1 VTEPTTG
8 LETLKL
14 RTRAE
19 RREGGWLINGQKIW
33 TSSAQVASHLV
44 ILARTAP
51 PSDHS
56 RSSGLSLFFAPIRDA
71 PHAPGVSAQQSA
83 LRKGVEMRRIEKMG
97 GNCVDANEIWF
108 DDFEVEESCLIGP
121 AENEGKGF
129 KMVLHGMNAERCLI
143 AGEALGLG
151 YAALIKAVK
160 YAQERV
166 VFGKAIGGHQAIQHQ
181 LSRAFIE
188 LEAAKHLV
196 LAAARSY
203 DAREAAVGAQANA
216 AKYFAA
222 EAAWKACE
230 TAVLVH
236 GGMGYAKEY
245 HVERYLR
252 EAMAMRLAPISK
264 EMLLN
269 YVGQSVLGLP
279 KSY

>member
-1 VTEPTTG
+1 
-8 LETLKL
+8 
-14 RTRAE
+14 
-19 RREGGWLINGQKIW
+19 
-33 TSSAQVASHLV
+33 
-44 ILARTAP
+44 
-51 PSDHS
+51 
-56 RSSGLSLFFAPIRDA
+56 
-71 PHAPGVSAQQSA
+71 
-83 LRKGVEMRRIEKMG
+83 
-97 GNCVDANEIWF
+97 
-108 DDFEVEESCLIGP
+108 
-121 AENEGKGF
+121 
-129 KMVLHGMNAERCLI
+129 MVLHGMNAERCLI

-166 VFGKAIGGHQAIQHQ
+166 VFGKAIGGCVCRPACPHLLPSSLSLSLPTHVMSLARATNRHQAIQHQ

-236 GGMGYAKEY
+236 GGMG
-245 HVERYLR
+245 
-252 EAMAMRLAPISK
+252 
-264 EMLLN
+264 
-269 YVGQSVLGLP
+269 
-279 KSY
+279 